1 MTNVDDTDRNIPLP
15 SAHEVEQGNN
25 KTIELLKTFKASIT
39 TKYKGGDTHGFIRR
53 RIARLL
59 FKQINPGTCEE
70 DDNTIDLLIRSLK
83 QRDTEI
89 EKPRTDDIYMEC
101 LIRSQFNHQGAYEML
116 TNNRPHLVNTEFCN

>member
-1 MTNVDDTDRNIPLP
+1 LP
-15 SAHEVEQGNN
+15 STRDVEQGNN
-25 KTIELLKTFKASIT
+25 RTSELLKSFKTSIT
-39 TKYKGGDTHGFIRR
+39 PKYKGGATHAFIRR

-59 FKQINPGTCEE
+59 FKQIYPDARY
-70 DDNTIDLLIRSLK
+70 DDDDTIDSSIDRLIRSLK
-83 QRDTEI
+83 QRDTEN